1 MPTGKE
7 VSLITYKT
15 RGSEL
20 KIAHISDL
28 HFHEST
34 DGIATSYRHSLACL
48 KDIERLIDEHRPT
61 HIAVTGDIT
70 NIGDKISLERAYQWI
85 HDQIY
90 SDGEYYGLQSVKRG
104 ITPLIVPG
112 NHDAFNASTTGSEY
126 KRWQSSLTNFYSVF
140 HAYGWDK
147 SDNGVMYRWHD
158 NGDIAVFFCSLD
170 SCYLGDPETERIGAS
185 ISLDRVAKGRLSKR
199 QSATFLSLFDKGM
212 SGELEDSFGN
222 KIASGRFLSALKI
235 LVMHHYLFE
244 PANSRAEPLLHMSQK
259 RTVFQ
264 NLAMSDFDVLLC
276 GHKHIADIH
285 VSSYSDNF
293 DRRGQIRL
301 AFNYV
306 RRILGI
312 KSLPLATGDDGK
324 KLSKALRL
332 VIGLLAIT
340 KAKGRP
346 LDSESTNAI
355 MGILERSLQN
365 PILLKEELLKYL
377 TAQDE
382 DGQAGIF
389 DESELNELYAKIK
402 ERFARNDRK
411 ALNEAAEKIR
421 GIISHLSG
429 RPFAHIMS
437 ASSAKASENGSRH
450 RAVNIYE
457 VEKSEAD
464 AGYIFKTTR
473 FSWDPRTHKFV
484 HAFQQNIIFPKSRGL
499 HQ

>member
-1 MPTGKE
+1 MRMSGEPNLTMNQGAKM
-7 VSLITYKT
+7 
-15 RGSEL
+15 
-20 KIAHISDL
+20 KILHISDL
-28 HFHEST
+28 HFHESI
-34 DGIATSYRHSLACL
+34 DGVPTNYRHSLACL
-48 KDIERLIDEHRPT
+48 KDIERLIDKYHPT

-90 SDGEYYGLQSVKRG
+90 SNGEYYGLQCVKRG
-104 ITPLIVPG
+104 IIPLIVPG
-112 NHDAFNASTTGSEY
+112 NHDAFNAPTTGSEY
-126 KRWQSSLTNFYSVF
+126 KRWQSSLTNFYNAF

-147 SDNGVMYRWHD
+147 AENGIMYKWHED
-158 NGDIAVFFCSLD
+158 ENSSVFFCSLD
-170 SCYLGDPETERIGAS
+170 SCYLGDPETEKLGTT
-185 ISLDRVAKGRLSKR
+185 ISLDRVAKGRLSRR
-199 QSATFLSLFDKGM
+199 QSATILSLFDQGM
-212 SGELEDSFGN
+212 AGNLEDIAGK
-222 KIASGRFLSALKI
+222 KIESSRFLSSIKI

-276 GHKHIADIH
+276 GHKHIADIN

-312 KSLPLATGDDGK
+312 KSLPLTTGDEGR

-340 KAKGRP
+340 RAKGRP

-355 MGILERSLQN
+355 IGILERSLEN

-389 DESELNELYAKIK
+389 DEQELNELYKKIK
-402 ERFARNDRK
+402 ERFAGEDRR
-411 ALNEAAEKIR
+411 ALNKAADRIR
-421 GIISHLSG
+421 GIISHLGG

-457 VEKSEAD
+457 VEKNNPD
-464 AGYIFKTTR
+464 DDYIFKSIR
-473 FSWDPRTHKFV
+473 LSWDPNTHKFS
-484 HAFQQNIIFPKSRGL
+484 HAFEQNIIFPRSRGL